1 MEFINN
7 RFISTLVSQA
17 SFSTDIVTAVVSTYA
32 ELDKSFLEVARQN
45 HFYSGCTSNNVILI
59 K

>member
-7 RFISTLVSQA
+7 RFISTLVSQV
-17 SFSTDIVTAVVSTYA
+17 SFSTDIVTAVVNTYA